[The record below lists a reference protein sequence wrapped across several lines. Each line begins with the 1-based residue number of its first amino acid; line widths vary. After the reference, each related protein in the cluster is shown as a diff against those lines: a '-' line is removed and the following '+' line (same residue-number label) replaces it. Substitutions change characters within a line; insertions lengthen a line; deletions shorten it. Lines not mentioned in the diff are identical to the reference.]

1 MFGGDWRKIVDFF
14 GRGGGKQ
21 EFFKGDMIKY
31 SDYLKK
37 F

>member
-21 EFFKGDMIKY
+21 EFFKDMIKY